1 MLRKLLS
8 VILSVLIVMTLTV
21 TANVFALNDD
31 VDMDMGEDDSTLYQT
46 YAITNLLG
54 KYKTQ
59 GRTSIINNPLSSE
72 CC

>member
-8 VILSVLIVMTLTV
+8 VILSVLIIMTLTV

-59 GRTSIINNPLSSE
+59 GRTSIINNLLMVDY
-72 CC
+72 